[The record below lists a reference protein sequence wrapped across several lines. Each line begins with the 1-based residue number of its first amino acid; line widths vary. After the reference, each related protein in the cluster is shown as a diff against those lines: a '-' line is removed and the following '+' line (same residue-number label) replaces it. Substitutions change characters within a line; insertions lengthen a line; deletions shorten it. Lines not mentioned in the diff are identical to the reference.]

1 MKQKNLN
8 TTAFTIKEKEGQRMK
23 REKEMKGRR
32 KMEKGRETE
41 RLRGHTQGL
50 SHLLGDAWSGM
61 AMPSTRHDDRGSLI

>member
-1 MKQKNLN
+1 
-8 TTAFTIKEKEGQRMK
+8 MK

-32 KMEKGRETE
+32 KMKRGRETE